1 MENAAADG
9 DGSCHA
15 DELFNLGNKLDEE
28 GRFEEAAAAYQQSA
42 SISEASSGEVPSDVL
57 LNLGFALR
65 SLGKL
70 DQARA
75 AWRRALRSV
84 AEVRSRAVLLT
95 SGGLCTEPEAVL
107 KLAGVLRGLKIDATV
122 LQGLLPASELHQLRF
137 KSESEC
143 LSEVF
148 ASSVLAPEPWV
159 RLLCIGEALPRAEV
173 AAFAAEVNA
182 MLDIGLLEEVLPGH
196 LASGLQLYPFRGLA
210 LLTDWSSVTLGP
222 PGDEPV
228 MAIGTDSLELPKGSD
243 SLLGFQGSRVP
254 GFQGLGFSGLGF
266 QGSGGSFH
274 IFFLTFRCLALSP
287 GDEKAKSDLSGLRV
301 LDLCTGS
308 GIAALHALRCGA
320 EEAVAVDLSPRA
332 ASIAKANGL
341 INDLGSRLT
350 VCQGDLFEAIE
361 GIADMRGFD
370 LIVANP
376 PFVAAPE
383 NVKASLYV
391 HGGRDGLSVTR
402 GLVAGACD
410 HLESQ
415 NGTLVMIGEFPNLS
429 TEALP
434 PWLPDRPGWNHAA
447 FYAEEHRQSAAAYA
461 ADRARPPASEPLWTS
476 SLRAA
481 GVEDMIS
488 ALIVSSFDGS
498 RREAWLIP
506 WESKAK
512 GLYRARPLLV
522 LPGTALFGLPKMLTT
537 PGLVWSFGCVT
548 DSDGRNVLEPF
559 LRKLASGHTQGMKEE
574 FGLLCDEPAQRSLR
588 GGSPPFPEEG
598 AVFDFFPVGPS
609 CKWEPWSKKIGTFEI
624 PKDAQAHS
632 LIVPT
637 SDTVRNAF
645 FLQML
650 IKAECHVLFAG
661 PTGTGK
667 TVVIQQQL
675 LKGFDREPR
684 PKKYNTFAF
693 AFSAQ
698 SSANQTQDVIDGK
711 LDKRKKGCYGPPF
724 GKRCLVFVDDLNMP
738 AKEKYGAQPP
748 IELLRQ
754 WMDTSGWYERKT
766 CEYRQLV
773 DLNFIAALTPSAGR
787 PQITARYLRHYNYFY
802 VLPFEGES
810 LHRIFQTVLQWY
822 LAKFPSQV
830 GALSGNVVRA
840 TVDIYHSI
848 SANMLPTPAKS
859 HYTFN
864 LRDLAKVNQGICLC
878 SKESLPTPD
887 DFIRCWVHE
896 CQRVFQDRLVNDE
909 DNAWFNELL
918 QEKLQEHFKKQWKA
932 VVKQEPLIFID
943 FADSGILSLAKASPC
958 AGTAGLQ
965 CQVVPRLRQGTI
977 LSAGHRL

>member
-1 MENAAADG
+1 MVFLEQQDIGWRVLLSSWCERLPDRLKDQAALLQELMD
-9 DGSCHA
+9 SCLDAVFEMVSRKVSKPVPVSVNWLVLNLLHLLWA
-15 DELFNLGNKLDEE
+15 LLQAELPLDPSTKDVAVKEKE
-28 GRFEEAAAAYQQSA
+28 AKVEVVALRMQFLRFVEEATSSLRVFVTVMSFTTAPWKTPLQMATVHVMQTSSSIWAISWMKKDATKRQRKRTSAAL
-42 SISEASSGEVPSDVL
+42 PSVR
-57 LNLGFALR
+57 NLGFALR
-65 SLGKL
+65 SMGKL
-70 DQARA
+70 GQARA
-75 AWRRALRSV
+75 AWRRALCGA
-84 AEVRSRAVLLT
+84 AEVRSRAVLLS
-95 SGGLCTEPEAVL
+95 SGGLCTDPEAVL
-107 KLAGVLRGLKIDATV
+107 LLAGVLRSLEIYATV
-122 LQGLLPASELHQLRF
+122 LPGLLPASELHHLRF

-148 ASSVLAPEPWV
+148 DSSELTPEPWV

-173 AAFAAEVNA
+173 AAFAAEVSA

-228 MAIGTDSLELPKGSD
+228 MAIGTDSLEL
-243 SLLGFQGSRVP
+243 
-254 GFQGLGFSGLGF
+254 
-266 QGSGGSFH
+266 
-274 IFFLTFRCLALSP
+274 CLALSP

-320 EEAVAVDLSPRA
+320 DEAVAVDLSPRA
-332 ASIAKANGL
+332 ASIAKVNGL

-350 VCQGDLFEAIE
+350 VCQGNLFEAIE
-361 GIADMRGFD
+361 GIADTRGFD

-391 HGGRDGLSVTR
+391 HGGRDGLTVTR
-402 GLVAGACD
+402 RLVAGACD

-415 NGTLVMIGEFPNLS
+415 DGALVMIGEFPNLS

-434 PWLPDRPGWNHAA
+434 PWLPDRPGWSHAA

-488 ALIVSSFDGS
+488 ALIVSSFDASRSVSSTATSSAAWDCFVWPAKDADQSWMGS
-498 RREAWLIP
+498 EHEAWIRAEVRQRLP
-506 WESKAK
+506 TNFPSFVQTKSGVELRVRHGQRWEECARALPPKV
-512 GLYRARPLLV
+512 GLR
-522 LPGTALFGLPKMLTT
+522 
-537 PGLVWSFGCVT
+537 
-548 DSDGRNVLEPF
+548 
-559 LRKLASGHTQGMKEE
+559 
-574 FGLLCDEPAQRSLR
+574 
-588 GGSPPFPEEG
+588 SPPFPEEG
-598 AVFDFFPVGPS
+598 GVFDFFPVGPS

-675 LKGFDREPR
+675 LKGFDRE
-684 PKKYNTFAF
+684 KYNTFAF

-864 LRDLAKVNQGICLC
+864 LRDLAKARRRFHVHLGISLSLSLCLSRC
-878 SKESLPTPD
+878 FLLPRSLS
-887 DFIRCWVHE
+887 
-896 CQRVFQDRLVNDE
+896 LS
-909 DNAWFNELL
+909 L
-918 QEKLQEHFKKQWKA
+918 
-932 VVKQEPLIFID
+932 
-943 FADSGILSLAKASPC
+943 SLSLALARC
-958 AGTAGLQ
+958 
-965 CQVVPRLRQGTI
+965 
-977 LSAGHRL
+977 LSFALC